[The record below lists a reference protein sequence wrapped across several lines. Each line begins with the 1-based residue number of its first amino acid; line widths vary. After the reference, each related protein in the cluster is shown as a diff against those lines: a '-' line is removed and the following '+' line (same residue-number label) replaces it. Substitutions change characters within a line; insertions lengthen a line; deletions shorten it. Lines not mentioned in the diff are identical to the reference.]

1 MVPTM
6 PTPPVVLTVGLV
18 PILLES
24 RCEVLRSVGYTVIA
38 AGSYEEATNH
48 FVHGKVDLVLLC
60 HTIPSVARQSL
71 IQQFRDHA
79 SHTPIVSVGS
89 LWGQNDDLVDATVDS
104 DPVKL
109 IADIQELLQKRSS
122 TAGNASSN

>member
-1 MVPTM
+1 M

-24 RCEVLRSVGYTVIA
+24 RSEVLRSVGYTVIA
-38 AGSYEEATNH
+38 AGSSEEATNH
-48 FVHGKVDLVLLC
+48 FVRGKVDLVLLC
-60 HTIPSVARQSL
+60 HTVPRVTRQSL
-71 IQQFRDHA
+71 IRKFREHA